1 MKQLLPFIFL
11 LSILPSCSKQDIKP
25 EVEQETPLRTD
36 DTITVSSLNPDYSL
50 PSSAGGEYNL
60 LGHGYDVTGPFAE
73 ASAAGH
79 KIIDVLKYKEDYPSL
94 VDLGRSNVGSARTFA
109 SENCATYSQ
118 MLSSRLGGTKEQR
131 FFKGAITSYFPD
143 QDALSDKYIY
153 SSYTLLVERRRVK
166 MMSHLSY
173 LQKYVTDTFK
183 ADIQSKSPQE
193 IVEKYGTHIL
203 ADITL
208 GAKLVVLYQAET
220 ENRDREKAAKLGLT
234 VAMGNVFKFS
244 TGDLDNASATSAT
257 GNFSQKLSYRAFNGD
272 PDKISQTT
280 SPGSK
285 HPTVDISGWQQSLST
300 TADVLIDFHDLRDS
314 LIPLFD
320 VIEDPEKKEE
330 LKVYIEAYLAEN
342 QVEL

>member
-11 LSILPSCSKQDIKP
+11 FSILVSCSKQYIEP
-25 EVEQETPLRTD
+25 EATSRTD
-36 DTITVSSLNPDYSL
+36 DTITVTNLNPEYSL

-79 KIIDVLKYKEDYPSL
+79 QIIDVLKFKEDSPSL

-109 SENCATYSQ
+109 SENAQAYSQ
-118 MLSSRLGGTKEQR
+118 MLSSETKGQRL
-131 FFKGAITSYFPD
+131 FKGAITSYFPN

-153 SSYTLLVERRRVK
+153 SSYTLLVERKRVK
-166 MMSHLSY
+166 MMPDLRL

-203 ADITL
+203 TDITL

-244 TGDLDNASATSAT
+244 TGDLDNANTTSAT

-280 SPGSK
+280 SPESK

-300 TADVLIDFHDLRDS
+300 TDDVLIDFNFSGDS
-314 LIPLFD
+314 LLPLYD
-320 VIEDPEKKEE
+320 VIEDPVKREE
-330 LKVYIEAYLAEN
+330 VRAYVEAYLAEN